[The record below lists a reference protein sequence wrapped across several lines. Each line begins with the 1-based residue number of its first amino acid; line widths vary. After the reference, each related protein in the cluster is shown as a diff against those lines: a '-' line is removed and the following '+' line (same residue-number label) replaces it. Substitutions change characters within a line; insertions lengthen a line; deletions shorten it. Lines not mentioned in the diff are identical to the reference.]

1 MPCID
6 GYSAK
11 LAERHEKSLP
21 KPKVAGSTPAG
32 TARLTI
38 AAPRPRVI
46 DQIKK
51 LSPGTVA
58 YMSLGTNDAVGSVK
72 GLEKSIDAVIA
83 AAERA
88 RVKLV
93 WLGPPCVN
101 KAWDKNARVAA
112 VATLPHPAGS
122 ALVPRRRPLAG

>member
-1 MPCID
+1 M
-6 GYSAK
+6 SA
-11 LAERHEKSLP
+11 LTPTADIERARTRASWHELEATLRTCNHG
-21 KPKVAGSTPAG
+21 V
-32 TARLTI
+32 TAALLQHNTTLFFYLRGGLC
-38 AAPRPRVI
+38 
-46 DQIKK
+46 
-51 LSPGTVA
+51 
-58 YMSLGTNDAVGSVK
+58 NDWK

-112 VATLPHPAGS
+112 VATVPHPAGS